1 MWRCACEAVGRLC
14 GHDATAALL
23 SVLDRGVCM
32 ASWVRNR
39 GDAAAT
45 DEAVKGLRWRR
56 DRLLCRTPVLHLPPT
71 EILTV
76 PGQAT
81 GGEAST
87 RAGGRGIP
95 TEPRQ
100 WNQKSGGGPERQGLN
115 LEDQVQAPCD
125 ASGSYHRSGGELNPA
140 PRHEDRGRK
149 LLGKCMGR
157 DWPPRERVA

>member
-56 DRLLCRTPVLHLPPT
+56 DRLLCRTPVL
-71 EILTV
+71 
-76 PGQAT
+76 Q
-81 GGEAST
+81 
-87 RAGGRGIP
+87 RGAQ
-95 TEPRQ
+95 E
-100 WNQKSGGGPERQGLN
+100 S
-115 LEDQVQAPCD
+115 
-125 ASGSYHRSGGELNPA
+125 
-140 PRHEDRGRK
+140 
-149 LLGKCMGR
+149 LLGCQEVQSVLNEFLHRPSIDTVLMSYR
-157 DWPPRERVA
+157 TL